1 MILYRVVALAL
12 VCIVAGTATASAAVV
27 SPMGGDVRIS
37 SGQGFHPIAVATEVA
52 AGGQVMVGPGGAA
65 TIAYSATCVVPASPA
80 AITVV
85 ASRPACGDFP
95 KPSYFG
101 FAQSEEVG
109 LSVEEDAFGFT
120 PKVGIPRTAGGSVSQ
135 KKDEK
140 EEPAAAPVPE
150 AESAQLPRPPPP
162 PPPAPEQSAQEE
174 APASSSNNN
183 SVLIIGGVVVGAG
196 VLAAVLASSGG
207 DGPASP

>member
-1 MILYRVVALAL
+1 MILYRIVALAL
-12 VCIVAGTATASAAVV
+12 VSIVAGTATASAAVV

-37 SGQGFHPIAVATEVA
+37 TGQGFHPIAVPTEIA
-52 AGGQVMVGPGGAA
+52 PGGQIMVGPGGAA
-65 TIAYSATCVVPASPA
+65 SIAYSATCVVPASPA

-120 PKVGIPRTAGGSVSQ
+120 PKVGTPRVPGGSVSQ
-135 KKDEK
+135 KNDDK
-140 EEPAAAPVPE
+140 EEPVAAPVPQ
-150 AESAQLPRPPPP
+150 AERVPLPPPLP
-162 PPPAPEQSAQEE
+162 PPGEPPGEE
-174 APASSSNNN
+174 GSSWNH
-183 SVLIIGGVVVGAG
+183 SVLIIGGVIVGAG
-196 VLAAVLASSGG
+196 VLAAVLAGSGG
-207 DGPASP
+207 DDPASP

>member
-1 MILYRVVALAL
+1 MILYRGVALAL
-12 VCIVAGTATASAAVV
+12 VSIVAGTATASAAVV

-37 SGQGFHPIAVATEVA
+37 SGQGFHPIAVPTEIA
-52 AGGQVMVGPGGAA
+52 PGGQVMVGPGSAA
-65 TIAYSATCVVPASPA
+65 SIAYSATCVVPASPA

-120 PKVGIPRTAGGSVSQ
+120 PKVGTPRAPAGSVSQ
-135 KKDEK
+135 KSEEK
-140 EEPAAAPVPE
+140 EEPVAAPVPQ
-150 AESAQLPRPPPP
+150 AARVPLPQPLPPPGEP
-162 PPPAPEQSAQEE
+162 PGEE
-174 APASSSNNN
+174 DSSWNH
-183 SVLIIGGVVVGAG
+183 SVLIIGGVIVGAG

-207 DGPASP
+207 DDPASP

>member
-1 MILYRVVALAL
+1 MILYRAVALAL
-12 VCIVAGTATASAAVV
+12 VSIVAGTATASAAVV

-37 SGQGFHPIAVATEVA
+37 TGQGFHPIAVPTEIA
-52 AGGQVMVGPGGAA
+52 AGGQIMVGPGGAA
-65 TIAYSATCVVPASPA
+65 SIAYSAACVVPASPA

-120 PKVGIPRTAGGSVSQ
+120 PRVGTPKAPGGSVSQ
-135 KKDEK
+135 KTDEK
-140 EEPAAAPVPE
+140 DEPAAAPVPQ
-150 AESAQLPRPPPP
+150 AESAPMPPRPLPPEP
-162 PPPAPEQSAQEE
+162 AQEE
-174 APASSSNNN
+174 ATTSSWDSHG
-183 SVLIIGGVVVGAG
+183 VLIIGGVIDGAG

-207 DGPASP
+207 DDPASP

>member
-1 MILYRVVALAL
+1 MRW
-12 VCIVAGTATASAAVV
+12 AGFS
-27 SPMGGDVRIS
+27 
-37 SGQGFHPIAVATEVA
+37 PIAVPTEIA
-52 AGGQVMVGPGGAA
+52 PGGQVMVGPGGAA
-65 TIAYSATCVVPASPA
+65 SIAYSATCVVPASPA

-109 LSVEEDAFGFT
+109 LFVEEDAFGFT
-120 PKVGIPRTAGGSVSQ
+120 PKVGTPRIPGGSVSQ

-150 AESAQLPRPPPP
+150 AASAPLPPR
-162 PPPAPEQSAQEE
+162 PPAPEQSAQEE
-174 APASSSNNN
+174 APSSFWNSNG
-183 SVLIIGGVVVGAG
+183 VLIIGGVIVGAG
-196 VLAAVLASSGG
+196 VLAAVLAS

>member
-1 MILYRVVALAL
+1 MILSRIVALTL
-12 VCIVAGTATASAAVV
+12 VSIVAGTATASAAVV

-37 SGQGFHPIAVATEVA
+37 TGQGFHAIAVPTEIA

-65 TIAYSATCVVPASPA
+65 SIAYSATCVVPASPA

-85 ASRPACGDFP
+85 ASRPACSDFP

-101 FAQSEEVG
+101 FSQSEEVG

-120 PKVGIPRTAGGSVSQ
+120 PKVGTPRAPGGSVSQ
-135 KKDEK
+135 KTDEKDE
-140 EEPAAAPVPE
+140 PVAAPVPQ
-150 AESAQLPRPPPP
+150 AERVPLPPRPPPP
-162 PPPAPEQSAQEE
+162 EEPEHEE
-174 APASSSNNN
+174 AAASYWDNHG
-183 SVLIIGGVVVGAG
+183 VLIIGGVVVGAG

-207 DGPASP
+207 DDPASP

>member
-12 VCIVAGTATASAAVV
+12 VSIVAGAATASAAVV

-37 SGQGFHPIAVATEVA
+37 TGQGFHPIAVPTQIAP
-52 AGGQVMVGPGGAA
+52 GGQVMVGPGGAA
-65 TIAYSATCVVPASPA
+65 SIAYSATCIVPASPA

-85 ASRPACGDFP
+85 ASRPACDDFP

-109 LSVEEDAFGFT
+109 LSVEEETFGFT
-120 PKVGIPRTAGGSVSQ
+120 PKVGTPRPAGGSVSQ
-135 KKDEK
+135 KKEEK
-140 EEPAAAPVPE
+140 EEPVAAPVPQ
-150 AESAQLPRPPPP
+150 AESVPLPPR
-162 PPPAPEQSAQEE
+162 PPAPEEPAHEE
-174 APASSSNNN
+174 AASSSWD
-183 SVLIIGGVVVGAG
+183 SHGVLIIGGVVVGAG

-207 DGPASP
+207 DDPASP